1 MNWKTMTAAVAA
13 MTMFAGAAQ
22 AADVAMVLKT
32 LSGPYWVAMKEGIEA
47 RAKQRGVKV
56 DILAPASEDD
66 LQGQQ
71 RLVEDVVNK
80 NYKGIGVAPISPV
93 NLVQAIAKA
102 NKKGV
107 YVVNIDE
114 KVDVN
119 QLRAAG
125 GSVVGFASTDNVAL
139 GEKAGRYIAKL
150 MGPAGGKVAVIEGKA
165 GNVSGE
171 ARKNGV
177 TKAFK
182 AAKGVNIV
190 ASQPADW
197 DRSRALD
204 VVTNILQRNPDLKA
218 IYAANDTMALGAV
231 QAVKNAGKLGKVI
244 VVGTD
249 GVPEALDSVKRGEL
263 SATVA
268 QNPGAIGAA
277 CLDMLL
283 DAVARKPAMSA
294 TTEPKFVPVDAYIM
308 AKRGRV
314 D

>member
-1 MNWKTMTAAVAA
+1 MKQFKKMTLALTGA
-13 MTMFAGAAQ
+13 MLISGMAQ

-32 LSGPYWVAMKEGIEA
+32 LSGPYWVSMRDGIQAEA
-47 RAKQRGVKV
+47 KKRNVQV

-80 NYKGIGVAPISPV
+80 SYKGIGVAPISPV
-93 NLVQAIAKA
+93 NLVQAIARA
-102 NKKGV
+102 NKKGT

-119 QLRAAG
+119 QLRALG

-139 GEKAGRYIAKL
+139 GEKAGKYIASLLGK
-150 MGPAGGKVAVIEGKA
+150 GPHKVAVIEGKA
-165 GNVSGE
+165 GNVSGD
-171 ARKNGV
+171 ARRTGV
-177 TKAFK
+177 DKAFK
-182 AAKGVNIV
+182 DAGITVV
-190 ASQPADW
+190 SSQPADW
-197 DRSRALD
+197 DRAKALD
-204 VVTNILQRNPDLKA
+204 VVTNILQRNPDLNA

-263 SATVA
+263 TATVA
-268 QNPGAIGAA
+268 QNPAAIGAK

-283 DAVARKPAMSA
+283 DAVAKKPPMDPKA
-294 TTEPKFVPVDAYIM
+294 EPNFAPVDSYVVN
-308 AKRGRV
+308 KSGRV
-314 D
+314 N

>member
-1 MNWKTMTAAVAA
+1 MKQWKKITLA
-13 MTMFAGAAQ
+13 MAGAMFMAGAAQ

-32 LSGPYWVAMKEGIEA
+32 LSGPYWVAMRDGIQQEA
-47 RAKQRGVKV
+47 KKRNVQV

-80 NYKGIGVAPISPV
+80 NYKGVGVAPISPV
-93 NLVQAIAKA
+93 NLVQAIARA
-102 NKKGV
+102 NKKGT

-119 QLRAAG
+119 QLKALG

-139 GEKAGRYIAKL
+139 GEKAGKYIVSLLGK
-150 MGPAGGKVAVIEGKA
+150 GPHKVAIIEGKA
-165 GNVSGE
+165 GNVSGD
-171 ARKNGV
+171 ARRNGV
-177 TKAFK
+177 SQAFK
-182 AAKGVNIV
+182 AAGVQV
-190 ASQPADW
+190 VSSQPADW
-197 DRSRALD
+197 DRAKALD
-204 VVTNILQRNPDLKA
+204 VVTNILQRNPDLNA

-231 QAVKNAGKLGKVI
+231 QAVKNAGKLGKVL

-263 SATVA
+263 TATVA
-268 QNPGAIGAA
+268 QNPAAIGAK

-283 DAVARKPAMSA
+283 DAVAKKPAMNPNA
-294 TTEPKFVPVDAYIM
+294 EPEFAPVDSYVVN
-308 AKRGRV
+308 KNGRV
-314 D
+314 N